1 MKNKFFQ
8 SIILAL
14 FICGLQAQDDPK
26 PTTKE
31 DTFRINLKEKEI
43 LIIDKNQNNKKENT
57 APEYDINLDK
67 NNGDVQKENINP
79 EKKTK
84 SKKFAD
90 VDFLEIDLGV
100 NLLFNTASP
109 KPTILVNDLEIK
121 PFESWSWTFNFLP
134 TRIYLGSKNAM
145 LMTAFG
151 WRYSSYEFKNTLSF
165 EPNKTLAYAKDS
177 DIKCSE
183 FDIHQLQIPL
193 MVYFQSNKIKGLG
206 KVGIGFGGYG
216 GLLVHQEHE
225 TKAIN
230 SKKSIEVE
238 EDFGFNPYR
247 YGLSTRV
254 DVGPFKLFGNYD
266 LSSTWEDTDFR
277 NAEVGIWFDF

>member
-109 KPTILVNDLEIK
+109 KPTA
-121 PFESWSWTFNFLP
+121 S
-134 TRIYLGSKNAM
+134 
-145 LMTAFG
+145 
-151 WRYSSYEFKNTLSF
+151 
-165 EPNKTLAYAKDS
+165 
-177 DIKCSE
+177 
-183 FDIHQLQIPL
+183 
-193 MVYFQSNKIKGLG
+193 
-206 KVGIGFGGYG
+206 
-216 GLLVHQEHE
+216 
-225 TKAIN
+225 
-230 SKKSIEVE
+230 
-238 EDFGFNPYR
+238 
-247 YGLSTRV
+247 
-254 DVGPFKLFGNYD
+254 
-266 LSSTWEDTDFR
+266 
-277 NAEVGIWFDF
+277 